1 MAFRNNEYTPDG
13 KKKPNGII
21 DVIKYDDFNRNFV
34 YKHKIEDFN
43 YGTQLIVH
51 ESQEAV
57 FFLDGQALDSFGPGR
72 YTLETQNLPI
82 LSKFYKIPTGG
93 EAPFHCEVY
102 FVNKTVQMGI
112 KWGTDSRVNF
122 IEPFTGVPLDIGASG
137 NYNLQV
143 VDARKLLIKLVG
155 TGSILVDDKLDH
167 PGEWRQDYWLPAVRD
182 YFKPYIMTAVK
193 TNIGKAIRDNEI
205 NILEIDSHLEELSAA
220 LRVSVNEGFE
230 EFGLSSPGF
239 YVTNV
244 ALPDKSNDNFR
255 KINELITR
263 QKLDVKAQ
271 EIEAQFEEKR
281 RQVVLEQSKTAY
293 EEAKVQAEITRI
305 EGYAKADVE
314 RAQGFSQKDIIEAEV
329 QKAYAQGIG
338 NMGSGGS
345 GSGGNSIVGDVVGA
359 TVAMGAISPMLE
371 KVGGAMQGFGTS
383 DKIEKNDSNA
393 WTCNCGAVNSGNFCS
408 SCGNPKP
415 TVWVCSCGAKNS
427 GKFCTECG
435 SPKAEAWECPHCGAK
450 GNTGKF
456 CAECGKKPEIDNS
469 WVCPQCGKEGITS
482 KFCPECGTKKAEEE

>member
-1 MAFRNNEYTPDG
+1 MAFNKYTPDG
-13 KKKPNGII
+13 KKKPNSII

-34 YKHKIEDFN
+34 YKHVIEDFN

-72 YTLETQNLPI
+72 YTLETQNLPF

-102 FVNKTVQMGI
+102 FVNKSVQMGI

-143 VDARKLLIKLVG
+143 TDARKLLIKLVG
-155 TGSILVDDKLDH
+155 TGNILVDDKLNH
-167 PGEWRQDYWLPAVRD
+167 PGEFLSDPWLPAVRD

-193 TNIGKAIRDNEI
+193 TNIGKAIKDNNI
-205 NILEIDSHLEELSAA
+205 NILEIDSHFEELSAS
-220 LRVSVNEGFE
+220 LRVAVNEGFE

-244 ALPDKSNDNFR
+244 ALPDMSNPNFR

-263 QKLDVKAQ
+263 QKLDIKSQ
-271 EIEAQFEEKR
+271 EIEAQFEEAR
-281 RQVVLEQSKTAY
+281 RQVVLEQQKTAF
-293 EEAKVQAEITRI
+293 EEAKIQAEITRM
-305 EGYAKADVE
+305 EGYAKADAE

-345 GSGGNSIVGDVVGA
+345 GGSGNGGSIIGDVIGA
-359 TVAMGAISPMLE
+359 SVAMGALSPMMD
-371 KVGGAMQGFGTS
+371 KVGGAMKNFGVNGVDNQNVWQCS
-383 DKIEKNDSNA
+383 
-393 WTCNCGAVNSGNFCS
+393 CGAENSGNFCS
-408 SCGNPKP
+408 SCGSSKP
-415 TVWVCSCGAKNS
+415 TFWTCSCGATNS
-427 GKFCTECG
+427 GKFCTSCG
-435 SPKAEAWECPHCGAK
+435 AQKAEAWECPHCGAK

-456 CAECGKKPEIDNS
+456 CAECGKSPVADNS
-469 WVCPQCGKEGITS
+469 WTCAQCGKEGITS
-482 KFCPECGTKKAEEE
+482 KFCPECGAKKAEEE